1 MTRRSR
7 RYTSD
12 SILDMMRIFV
22 DVRPVDPEDLQV
34 GDSPFS
40 THHAGNLFLIS
51 KNYFVVSNSSQ
62 RPLHDRLAEVLTHE
76 MGHLSAWHLSGRPRL
91 RNFGCESSLQICR
104 TPKVMKL
111 SPGLMR
117 SMIDWWSRNSSPY
130 MCESTWSALL
140 ELSACAFEAA
150 IWRRNGEPGER
161 ICELM
166 CRDYGYPRKNLKMM
180 IAHGER
186 MLCRME
192 DLAKEKRSAG
202 GHASRARPT

>member
-1 MTRRSR
+1 
-7 RYTSD
+7 
-12 SILDMMRIFV
+12 MMRIFV

-62 RPLHDRLAEVLTHE
+62 QPLHGRLAEVLTHE

-91 RNFGCESSLQICR
+91 RNFGCESSLQIRR

-111 SPGLMR
+111 SPGLMKA
-117 SMIDWWSRNSSPY
+117 MISWWEQNSSPY
-130 MCESTWSALL
+130 MVESHWSALL

-150 IWRRNGEPGER
+150 IWRRNGESGER
-161 ICELM
+161 IWHIICK
-166 CRDYGYPRKNLKMM
+166 DYGYPDKNLRMI

-192 DLAKEKRSAG
+192 DLAKNRRTTSTDTTNRVNTIAG
-202 GHASRARPT
+202 